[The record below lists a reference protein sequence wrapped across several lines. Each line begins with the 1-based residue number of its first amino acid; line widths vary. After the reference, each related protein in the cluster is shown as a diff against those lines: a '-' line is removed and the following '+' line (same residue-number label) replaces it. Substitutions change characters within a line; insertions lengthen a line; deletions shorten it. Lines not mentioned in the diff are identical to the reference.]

1 MKVGDLVRITTN
13 PKQGVGVIL
22 EKADKVDAIGQ
33 TYIRY
38 RIMWPNGHI
47 TVGGKYHLEVLD
59 ESR

>member
-1 MKVGDLVRITTN
+1 MEVGDLVRITTN
-13 PKQGVGVIL
+13 PKQGVGIIL
-22 EKADKVDAIGQ
+22 EKTDKVDALGQ
-33 TYIRY
+33 GYIRY

>member
-1 MKVGDLVRITTN
+1 MEVGDLVRITTN

-22 EKADKVDAIGQ
+22 EVSDQVDAIGQ

-38 RIMWPNGHI
+38 RIMWHNGHV
-47 TVGGKYHLEVLD
+47 TVGGKYFVEVIN

>member
-38 RIMWPNGHI
+38 RIMWPTGHI
-47 TVGGKYHLEVLD
+47 TVGGKYYLEVL
-59 ESR
+59 

>member
-38 RIMWPNGHI
+38 RIMWPTGHI
-47 TVGGKYHLEVLD
+47 TVGGKYYLEVING
-59 ESR
+59 SR

>member
-13 PKQGVGVIL
+13 PKQGVGVIV
-22 EKADKVDAIGQ
+22 EKAAQVDAIGQ

-38 RIMWPNGHI
+38 RIMWSNGHV
-47 TVGGKYHLEVLD
+47 TVGGKYYLEVIN